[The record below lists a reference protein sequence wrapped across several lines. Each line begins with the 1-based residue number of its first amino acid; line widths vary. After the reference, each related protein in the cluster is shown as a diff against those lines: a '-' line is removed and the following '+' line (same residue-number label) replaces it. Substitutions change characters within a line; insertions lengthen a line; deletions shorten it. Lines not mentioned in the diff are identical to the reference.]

1 LRVDKSKDNV
11 SLDAV
16 LRRHLGRLSAP
27 DELWDRVVL
36 PRVEH
41 RTLHR
46 PVVWILAASALT
58 ASVFAAAWGYH
69 PHPLSLK
76 ENPEFRSNQ
85 ASDIQAWV
93 RNRTGLDLPLRDRPN
108 PSIQMMGASVVES
121 SGPTIAVR
129 YRAGGQAFVLL
140 VSRAGSQ
147 RSSTHRHA
155 DLNIAMLQNARAVSW
170 TMAGQSY
177 SLASPSVDGWQ
188 AACSVCHSTS
198 LL

>member
-1 LRVDKSKDNV
+1 MDRSKNNMW
-11 SLDAV
+11 LEAV
-16 LRRHLGRLSAP
+16 LRRHLGRVSAP

-36 PRVEH
+36 PRVER

-46 PVVWILAASALT
+46 PVRWILAVSALT
-58 ASVFAAAWGYH
+58 VSVFAAAWGYH
-69 PHPLSLK
+69 PRSLILK
-76 ENPEFRSNQ
+76 ETPELRSNH
-85 ASDIQAWV
+85 AADIQAWV

-108 PSIQMMGASVVES
+108 PSIQMIGASVVES

-140 VSRAGSQ
+140 VSRTGLQ
-147 RSSTHRHA
+147 RSSMHRHTE
-155 DLNIAMLQNARAVSW
+155 LNIAMLQNARAVSW

-177 SLASPSVDGWQ
+177 SLASPSADGWQ